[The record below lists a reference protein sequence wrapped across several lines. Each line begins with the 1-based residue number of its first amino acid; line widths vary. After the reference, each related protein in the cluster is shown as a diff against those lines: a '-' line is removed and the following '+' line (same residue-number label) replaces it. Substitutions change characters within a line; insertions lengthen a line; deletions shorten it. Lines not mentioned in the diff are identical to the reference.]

1 MKTELKLCRYGTA
14 VLLLLGAVSTSH
26 AVNVVVDPTQA
37 WIGYMNVSELP
48 ANGGAYDFGSPWA
61 TAALDANFTGSKLI
75 LTPND
80 NIDLTDPIDAYW
92 WQAPNDG
99 SLAAAG
105 NHTMDAS
112 MYVQNDALA
121 GQTVTFSGTCLQ
133 NTLVSPYTS
142 TIFIKDL
149 SPSYGVNNV
158 VTAPAAAGAFSIT
171 LATAAG
177 DHIQYGFET
186 VGPNARTAALPSLG
200 NVEYAAVSKAS
211 VTVDPSQTWIGYMN
225 VSELPANGGGYDFG
239 SAWGTSALDANF
251 SGSILT
257 LTPNDNIDQSD
268 PIDAYWWQSPND
280 GTTNSPGNHIMDASM
295 YVQNDALAG
304 AVVTFSGNVW
314 NNSLVSP
321 YTSTIFIKDFAA
333 DYSSS
338 TSTTA
343 PVVKGAFSITLATN
357 PGDHIQYGFETVGPN
372 ARTALLPV
380 LGNVVVA
387 SNAPPAGPIISS
399 VAATPPVAI
408 VGSNVVVSV
417 TAIGSDPLTY
427 QWKKNGVNLTGATS
441 ATLSLNNVSPTNE
454 ASYSVVVKDSTLNL
468 SSTGAVYVAVENPA
482 HLVVDPHA
490 PYQGYMNF
498 DSINGDG
505 TPGGYESGQPFGT
518 AALRASF
525 VNGVVV
531 LAPNTNLWETTDA
544 NFVSGGVSVRSCE
557 ADFYVQDDNLSGQ
570 TLTLT
575 GYCPSNSL
583 AGTLVSSVFIE
594 DFNSSYALVGNANS
608 NLVAGQAFTITLA
621 TNPGD
626 HIQYGLRTDGP
637 IEDPD
642 GTLDPWGGS
651 ASTSSLVSIPLPVIT
666 ASRAGNVTS
675 LQFLTESGHNY
686 TVQYKAHLTDAS
698 WTNVGTVIAGTGST
712 VTVTD
717 TATAAARYY
726 QLSVQ

>member
-1 MKTELKLCRYGTA
+1 MEQLPRVALHLDDLYQGLC
-14 VLLLLGAVSTSH
+14 
-26 AVNVVVDPTQA
+26 
-37 WIGYMNVSELP
+37 
-48 ANGGAYDFGSPWA
+48 GGLF
-61 TAALDANFTGSKLI
+61 FV
-75 LTPND
+75 
-80 NIDLTDPIDAYW
+80 
-92 WQAPNDG
+92 
-99 SLAAAG
+99 
-105 NHTMDAS
+105 H
-112 MYVQNDALA
+112 
-121 GQTVTFSGTCLQ
+121 F
-133 NTLVSPYTS
+133 
-142 TIFIKDL
+142 
-149 SPSYGVNNV
+149 
-158 VTAPAAAGAFSIT
+158 
-171 LATAAG
+171 
-177 DHIQYGFET
+177 
-186 VGPNARTAALPSLG
+186 
-200 NVEYAAVSKAS
+200 
-211 VTVDPSQTWIGYMN
+211 
-225 VSELPANGGGYDFG
+225 
-239 SAWGTSALDANF
+239 
-251 SGSILT
+251 
-257 LTPNDNIDQSD
+257 
-268 PIDAYWWQSPND
+268 
-280 GTTNSPGNHIMDASM
+280 
-295 YVQNDALAG
+295 
-304 AVVTFSGNVW
+304 
-314 NNSLVSP
+314 
-321 YTSTIFIKDFAA
+321 
-333 DYSSS
+333 
-338 TSTTA
+338 
-343 PVVKGAFSITLATN
+343 

-544 NFVSGGVSVRSCE
+544 NFVSGGVSVR
-557 ADFYVQDDNLSGQ
+557 
-570 TLTLT
+570 
-575 GYCPSNSL
+575 
-583 AGTLVSSVFIE
+583 TLVSSVFIE

-642 GTLDPWGGS
+642 GTIDPWGGS
-651 ASTSSLVSIPLPVIT
+651 APTSALVSIPLPVIT

-698 WTNVGTVIAGTGST
+698 WTNVGSVIAGTGST